1 MKAFEFEAWDQAGN
15 RHEGVRQ
22 ANTDEDVIQALR
34 EQGLIPVSVS
44 PVAIVSTSR
53 RHAVR
58 YRKVKAQQLATFC
71 WQLGTMLDGGLPIT
85 TAIET
90 IASEMENPY
99 FGHVLKTTALDLE
112 KGSTL
117 SDCVRQYPKVFNTL
131 ACAMIQAG
139 EKGGSLIESL
149 ERLAHYYDNKDKLN
163 RKVRGALA
171 YPIFVVVFIVLIIV
185 ALMTFIIPRFT
196 TMFDMMQG
204 ELPAFTRGFMFV
216 YDTILHYLPHILG
229 GCTVVVV
236 AVIAYSKTRSGRRRL
251 CQIGLLVPI
260 FGRIKVQAFV
270 SAFCKTLSTLIS
282 SGVPVLEAFD
292 ILGNMTGNDVLKTGV
307 LETRE
312 KLMEGASISASM
324 SASTFF
330 PDVAIKMT
338 QIGEQ
343 SGSLAGVLDKTSEY
357 YERKVDAA
365 ISALLGMMEP
375 ILIVS
380 VGSIVLVVILAMY
393 LPIFTM
399 SGPGGG

>member
-22 ANTDEDVIQALR
+22 ANTEEDVIQGLR
-34 EQGLIPVSVS
+34 EQGLIPVAVM
-44 PVAIVSTSR
+44 PVAVVSTAKR
-53 RHAVR
+53 RAVR
-58 YRKVKAQQLATFC
+58 YRPVKAHQLSTFC
-71 WQLGTMLDGGLPIT
+71 WQLATMLDGGLPIT

-99 FGHVLKTTALDLE
+99 FEHILKTTALELE

-131 ACAMIQAG
+131 ARAMIEAG
-139 EKGGSLIESL
+139 ERGGSLVDSL
-149 ERLAHYYDNKDKLN
+149 ERLAHYYENKDKLN

-204 ELPAFTRGFMFV
+204 ELPAFTRGFMAV
-216 YDTILHYLPHILG
+216 YDWIVAHVVHLLVGLVATI
-229 GCTVVVV
+229 V
-236 AVIAYSKTRSGRRRL
+236 AIVLYAKTETGHRRL
-251 CQIGLLVPI
+251 CQVGLIVPI
-260 FGRIKVQAFV
+260 FGRIKIQAFV
-270 SAFCKTLSTLIS
+270 SVFCKTLSTLVS
-282 SGVPVLEAFD
+282 SGVPVLDAFD
-292 ILGNMTGNDVLKTGV
+292 ILAEMTNNDVLKTGV

-312 KLMEGASISASM
+312 KLTEGASISAGM
-324 SASTFF
+324 QASNFF

-343 SGSLAGVLDKTSEY
+343 SGSLANVLEKTSEY

-365 ISALLGMMEP
+365 ISALLGLMEP
-375 ILIVS
+375 VLIVS

-399 SGPGGG
+399 SGPGGH

>member
-1 MKAFEFEAWDQAGN
+1 MKAFEFEAWDQTGN

-22 ANTDEDVIQALR
+22 ANTEEDVIQALR
-34 EQGLIPVSVS
+34 EQGLIPVAIA
-44 PVAIVSTSR
+44 PVAIVSPAKRPS
-53 RHAVR
+53 VR
-58 YRKVKAQQLATFC
+58 YRRVKAQQLSTFC
-71 WQLGTMLDGGLPIT
+71 WQLATMLDGGLPIT

-99 FGHVLKTTALDLE
+99 FEHILKTTALDLE
-112 KGSTL
+112 KGCTL
-117 SDCVRQYPKVFNTL
+117 SDCVKQYPKVFNTL

-139 EKGGSLIESL
+139 EKGGSLIDSL

-171 YPIFVVVFIVLIIV
+171 YPIFVVVFIILIIV

-216 YDTILHYLPHILG
+216 YDTIVDYLPHILG
-229 GCTVVVV
+229 VLAVVVV
-236 AVIAYSKTRSGRRRL
+236 AIVLYAKTKSGRRRL
-251 CQIGLLVPI
+251 CQVGLIVPI
-260 FGRIKVQAFV
+260 FGKIKIQAFV
-270 SAFCKTLSTLIS
+270 SVFCKTLSTLVS

-292 ILGNMTGNDVLKTGV
+292 ILANMTSNDVLKTGV

-324 SASTFF
+324 SASNFF
-330 PDVAIKMT
+330 PDVAVKMT

-343 SGSLAGVLDKTSEY
+343 SGSLASVLEKTSEY

-365 ISALLGMMEP
+365 ISALLGLMEP

-399 SGPGGG
+399 SGPGG